1 MPKSQHRKTVAER
14 RAELLAKKAQLEQ
27 EQRAKQAALN
37 KKLAQL
43 DEREKRVSRKQDAH
57 LKIIMGA
64 AVQAHARIS
73 GTFAKELSDACRKA
87 VTKERDQKLV
97 EAWFKQL
104 ADAHQKDARP

>member
-1 MPKSQHRKTVAER
+1 MSKARKRKTVAER
-14 RAELLAKKAQLEQ
+14 RAELLAKKARLEQ
-27 EQRAKQAALN
+27 EQRAKQAAL
-37 KKLAQL
+37 KKQLARL

-73 GTFAKELSDACRKA
+73 GTFANELYDVFRKA

-104 ADAHQKDARP
+104 ADAQKEARP